1 LGCGEIFLSYFVAS
15 EGALETGAAVVGRKR
30 SNSRFAALTLAASSR
45 RLLGTS
51 SMVALGLVLATST
64 PSRATDWTGGTSTD
78 WFIGTNWSA
87 GVPTSAVDAN
97 IDTVAPNA
105 TVVGAAGAQAH
116 VLWVGIS
123 GTGTLTIQNGGTL
136 SNAVLGVLGHNAG
149 STGTATVDGAG
160 SSWTNSGDIY
170 VGNFGT
176 GTLTI
181 RNGGAVSNGISFLG
195 LRAGS
200 TGTAT
205 VDGAG
210 SSWANS
216 GTLNVGYGGTGTLTI
231 QNGGAVSNID
241 GVLGNN
247 AGSTGTATVDG
258 TGSTWTNSGDL
269 YVGRSGTG
277 TLTIQNGGAVSN
289 AGFGY
294 LGFVAGS
301 TGSATVDGA
310 GSAWTNSS
318 TLNVGYSGAGTL
330 TIQNGGAVSDVTG
343 VLGLGPGSTG
353 SATVDGAGSTW
364 TNSGDFYVGR
374 SGTGTLTIRNGGN
387 VSNVGIGYL
396 GFTAGT
402 TGTATVDGAG
412 SAWTNSGELYVG
424 NFGTGTLT
432 IQSGGKVSDA
442 DGYVGNNAGSIGSA
456 TVDGAGSAWTNSSTL
471 NVGVAG
477 TGTLT
482 IQNGGTVSNAGIG
495 LLGVYAGSTG
505 TVTVDGA
512 GSSWTNSGNVYVGI
526 LGTGTLTI
534 RNGGAAS
541 SPGVVTIGEL
551 AGSTGTVTVDGAG
564 SSFTNSGLV
573 VGSFGTGTLTIQNG
587 GKANTYT
594 SYINTGTTTVNGAG
608 SSWTNSGNLSVGN
621 SRAGTLTIENG
632 GAVSNVIGWI
642 GVNAGSTGTVTVDGA
657 GSSWTNSGDIYV
669 GNSGTGTLTI
679 RNGGAVSNV
688 IGWIGT
694 DVGSTGTATVDG
706 AGSVWTN
713 SGALV
718 VGSGGTGTLTIQN
731 GGKVSNVLG
740 YLGLIPGSTGTATV
754 NGAGSVWTNSDTLAV
769 GQYGTGTLT
778 IANGGAVSTASGM
791 QIAALAGSTGTL
803 NIGAA
808 SGLAAAAPGTLTTPS
823 ITFGGGTGR
832 IVFNHTASN
841 YNFAPIIS
849 GAGAVTVENGTT
861 ILAATNT
868 YSGATTV
875 NGGTLAVNG
884 TIASSAV
891 TVNNG
896 GTLGGNGTVGGVTIN
911 GGGVLAPGNSIG
923 TLTVGGNLAFGAG
936 GLYRVEV
943 SPSAADRANVTGIAS
958 LTGGIVQAVFQPGS
972 YVSKSYTI
980 LSAAGGLGGTTFSGV
995 SGSMPA
1001 FNVGLSYTS
1010 TDVVLNLLAS
1020 LGAGNSLP
1028 GNPQT
1033 VASTLNNFFN
1043 NGGALPPAFV
1053 ALFGLTGSNLS
1064 SVLSQVSGE
1073 TATGSQQTTFNAMN
1087 QFMGVMTDP
1096 FIDGRGDPISVG
1108 SAGVSAYAEQDKPHS
1123 SAARDAYAMF
1133 TKAPVM
1139 ADPFAQRWS
1148 VWAAG
1153 YGGSQTT
1160 NGNTTLGSNNTT
1172 SRIAGIAVGADYR
1185 ISPNTLAGFALAGGG
1200 TTFSTV
1206 NGGSGRS
1213 DMFQAGAF
1221 IRHNA
1226 GAAYLSGAL
1235 AYGWQD
1241 ITTNRTVTVAGIDQL
1256 RAQFNANAFSGR
1268 VEGGYRFVSP
1278 WMGGIGITPYAAG
1291 QFTTFDL
1298 PAYAEQAVAGIS
1310 SFALAYASR
1319 SVTDTRS
1326 ELGLRSDKSYAMPDG
1341 IVTLRGRLAWAHG
1354 FNPGRNIGA
1363 TFQTLPGASFVVG
1376 GAAQASDSALVT
1388 ASVEKKWLSGWSV
1401 ASTFEGEFSQLTK
1414 SYAGKGV
1421 VRYAW

>member
-1 LGCGEIFLSYFVAS
+1 MSYFVAS
-15 EGALETGAAVVGRKR
+15 EGALETGAAIGARKR
-30 SNSRFAALTLAASSR
+30 SHSRLAALTLAASSR

-51 SMVALGLVLATST
+51 SMAALGLVLATST

-87 GVPTSAVDAN
+87 GVPTSAVDAI

-105 TVVGAAGAQAH
+105 TVVGAAGAQAN
-116 VLWVGIS
+116 VLWLGVS
-123 GTGTLTIQNGGTL
+123 GTGTLTIQNGG
-136 SNAVLGVLGHNAG
+136 AVSSSAGVLGFAAG

-160 SSWTNSGDIY
+160 SSWTNSGNLFL
-170 VGNFGT
+170 GNGGT

-181 RNGGAVSNGISFLG
+181 RNGGAVSNGTSFIG
-195 LRAGS
+195 YRVGS

-205 VDGAG
+205 VDGVG

-216 GTLNVGYGGTGTLTI
+216 TNLFVGYYGTGTLTI

-247 AGSTGTATVDG
+247 VGS
-258 TGSTWTNSGDL
+258 
-269 YVGRSGTG
+269 
-277 TLTIQNGGAVSN
+277 
-289 AGFGY
+289 
-294 LGFVAGS
+294 
-301 TGSATVDGA
+301 
-310 GSAWTNSS
+310 
-318 TLNVGYSGAGTL
+318 
-330 TIQNGGAVSDVTG
+330 
-343 VLGLGPGSTG
+343 
-353 SATVDGAGSTW
+353 
-364 TNSGDFYVGR
+364 
-374 SGTGTLTIRNGGN
+374 
-387 VSNVGIGYL
+387 
-396 GFTAGT
+396 

-412 SAWTNSGELYVG
+412 SAWTNSGNFFVG
-424 NFGTGTLT
+424 NSGTGTLT
-432 IQSGGKVSDA
+432 IQNGGAVSNI
-442 DGYVGNNAGSIGSA
+442 VGVLGFNAGSTGTA
-456 TVDGAGSAWTNSSTL
+456 TVDGAGSAWSNSGDLRVGDSGTGTLMIQNGGAVSNVIGWIGNNVGSTGTATVDGAGSSWTNSGSL
-471 NVGVAG
+471 YVGNGGA
-477 TGTLT
+477 GTLT
-482 IQNGGTVSNAGIG
+482 IQNGGTVSNGGIG
-495 LLGVYAGSTG
+495 SLGYNSGSTGTATVDGASSTWTNSGSLYVGNAGAGALTIQNGGAVSNVTGYLGVVAGSTG
-505 TVTVDGA
+505 TATVDGV
-512 GSSWTNSGNVYVGI
+512 GSSWTNSSDLNIGYGGTGTVTIRNGGVVSNVTGFLGINAGSTGTATVDGIGSSWTSSGDLYVGRS
-526 LGTGTLTI
+526 GTGTLTI
-534 RNGGAAS
+534 RNGGAVS
-541 SPGVVTIGEL
+541 SSGVAFIGEL

-564 SSFTNSGLV
+564 SSFTNSGLII
-573 VGSFGTGTLTIQNG
+573 GSFGTGTLTIQNG
-587 GKANTYT
+587 G
-594 SYINTGTTTVNGAG
+594 TVSSAAG
-608 SSWTNSGNLSVGN
+608 YVGSNNL
-621 SRAGTLTIENG
+621 
-632 GAVSNVIGWI
+632 
-642 GVNAGSTGTVTVDGA
+642 STGTVTVDGA
-657 GSSWTNSGDIYV
+657 GSSWTSSGTLYV

-679 RNGGAVSNV
+679 
-688 IGWIGT
+688 
-694 DVGSTGTATVDG
+694 
-706 AGSVWTN
+706 
-713 SGALV
+713 
-718 VGSGGTGTLTIQN
+718 
-731 GGKVSNVLG
+731 
-740 YLGLIPGSTGTATV
+740 
-754 NGAGSVWTNSDTLAV
+754 
-769 GQYGTGTLT
+769 
-778 IANGGAVSTASGM
+778 ANGGIVSTASGM
-791 QIAALAGSTGTL
+791 QIATSAGSTGTL

-808 SGLAAAAPGTLTTPS
+808 SGLAAAAPGALTTPS
-823 ITFGGGTGR
+823 VVFGAGTGR

-861 ILAATNT
+861 ILTTTNT

-884 TIASSAV
+884 SIASSAV
-891 TVNNG
+891 TANNG

-936 GLYRVEV
+936 GIYRVEV

-958 LTGGIVQAVFQPGS
+958 LTGGTVQTVFQPGS

-1020 LGAGNSLP
+1020 LGAGTSLP
-1028 GNPQT
+1028 GNAQT

-1043 NGGALPPAFV
+1043 NSGALPPAFV

-1073 TATGSQQTTFNAMN
+1073 TATGSQQTTFSAMN

-1096 FIDGRGDPISVG
+1096 FIDGRGDPV
-1108 SAGVSAYAEQDKPHS
+1108 SAGSSAGASAYASPDMPRS
-1123 SAARDAYAMF
+1123 GAARDAYAMF

-1160 NGNTTLGSNNTT
+1160 NGNVTLGSNNTT

-1221 IRHNA
+1221 VRHNA

-1278 WMGGIGITPYAAG
+1278 WMGGVGITPYAAG

-1298 PAYAEQAVAGIS
+1298 PAYAEQAVTGINT
-1310 SFALAYASR
+1310 FALAYASK

-1388 ASVEKKWLSGWSV
+1388 ASVEKKWLNGWSV

>member
-1 LGCGEIFLSYFVAS
+1 
-15 EGALETGAAVVGRKR
+15 
-30 SNSRFAALTLAASSR
+30 
-45 RLLGTS
+45 
-51 SMVALGLVLATST
+51 M
-64 PSRATDWTGGTSTD
+64 
-78 WFIGTNWSA
+78 
-87 GVPTSAVDAN
+87 
-97 IDTVAPNA
+97 
-105 TVVGAAGAQAH
+105 
-116 VLWVGIS
+116 
-123 GTGTLTIQNGGTL
+123 
-136 SNAVLGVLGHNAG
+136 
-149 STGTATVDGAG
+149 
-160 SSWTNSGDIY
+160 
-170 VGNFGT
+170 
-176 GTLTI
+176 
-181 RNGGAVSNGISFLG
+181 
-195 LRAGS
+195 
-200 TGTAT
+200 
-205 VDGAG
+205 
-210 SSWANS
+210 
-216 GTLNVGYGGTGTLTI
+216 
-231 QNGGAVSNID
+231 
-241 GVLGNN
+241 
-247 AGSTGTATVDG
+247 
-258 TGSTWTNSGDL
+258 
-269 YVGRSGTG
+269 
-277 TLTIQNGGAVSN
+277 
-289 AGFGY
+289 
-294 LGFVAGS
+294 
-301 TGSATVDGA
+301 
-310 GSAWTNSS
+310 
-318 TLNVGYSGAGTL
+318 
-330 TIQNGGAVSDVTG
+330 
-343 VLGLGPGSTG
+343 
-353 SATVDGAGSTW
+353 
-364 TNSGDFYVGR
+364 
-374 SGTGTLTIRNGGN
+374 
-387 VSNVGIGYL
+387 
-396 GFTAGT
+396 
-402 TGTATVDGAG
+402 
-412 SAWTNSGELYVG
+412 
-424 NFGTGTLT
+424 
-432 IQSGGKVSDA
+432 
-442 DGYVGNNAGSIGSA
+442 
-456 TVDGAGSAWTNSSTL
+456 
-471 NVGVAG
+471 
-477 TGTLT
+477 
-482 IQNGGTVSNAGIG
+482 
-495 LLGVYAGSTG
+495 
-505 TVTVDGA
+505 
-512 GSSWTNSGNVYVGI
+512 
-526 LGTGTLTI
+526 
-534 RNGGAAS
+534 
-541 SPGVVTIGEL
+541 
-551 AGSTGTVTVDGAG
+551 
-564 SSFTNSGLV
+564 
-573 VGSFGTGTLTIQNG
+573 
-587 GKANTYT
+587 
-594 SYINTGTTTVNGAG
+594 NTGTTTVNGAG

-657 GSSWTNSGDIYV
+657 GSSWTNSGTLFV

-679 RNGGAVSNV
+679 
-688 IGWIGT
+688 
-694 DVGSTGTATVDG
+694 
-706 AGSVWTN
+706 
-713 SGALV
+713 
-718 VGSGGTGTLTIQN
+718 
-731 GGKVSNVLG
+731 
-740 YLGLIPGSTGTATV
+740 
-754 NGAGSVWTNSDTLAV
+754 
-769 GQYGTGTLT
+769 
-778 IANGGAVSTASGM
+778 ANGGTVSTASGM

-808 SGLAAAAPGTLTTPS
+808 SGLAAAAPGTLTVPS
-823 ITFGGGTGR
+823 VAFGAGTGR

-861 ILAATNT
+861 ILTTTNT

-884 TIASSAV
+884 SIASSAV

-1064 SVLSQVSGE
+1064 SALSQVSGE
-1073 TATGSQQTTFNAMN
+1073 TATGSQQTTFSAMN

-1096 FIDGRGDPISVG
+1096 FIDGRGDPVSAGSSVG
-1108 SAGVSAYAEQDKPHS
+1108 TSAYASPDKPR
-1123 SAARDAYAMF
+1123 SATARDAYAMF

-1139 ADPFAQRWS
+1139 ADPFAQHWS

-1278 WMGGIGITPYAAG
+1278 WMGGIGIGITPYAAG

-1298 PAYAEQAVAGIS
+1298 PAYAEQAVTGVNT
-1310 SFALAYASR
+1310 FALAYASR

>member
-1 LGCGEIFLSYFVAS
+1 LSYFVAS

-482 IQNGGTVSNAGIG
+482 IKNGGTVSNAGIG

-657 GSSWTNSGDIYV
+657 GS
-669 GNSGTGTLTI
+669 
-679 RNGGAVSNV
+679 
-688 IGWIGT
+688 
-694 DVGSTGTATVDG
+694 
-706 AGSVWTN
+706 
-713 SGALV
+713 
-718 VGSGGTGTLTIQN
+718 
-731 GGKVSNVLG
+731 
-740 YLGLIPGSTGTATV
+740 
-754 NGAGSVWTNSDTLAV
+754 VWTNSDTLAV

-823 ITFGGGTGR
+823 VAFGGGTGR

-896 GTLGGNGTVGGVTIN
+896 GMLGGNGTVGGVTIN

-1043 NGGALPPAFV
+1043 TGGALPPAFV

-1096 FIDGRGDPISVG
+1096 FIDGRGDPVSAGSSVG
-1108 SAGVSAYAEQDKPHS
+1108 TSAYASPDKPR
-1123 SAARDAYAMF
+1123 SATARDAYAMF

-1298 PAYAEQAVAGIS
+1298 PAYAEQAVTGVN

-1376 GAAQASDSALVT
+1376 GAAQVSDSALVT
-1388 ASVEKKWLSGWSV
+1388 ASVEKKWLNGWSV
-1401 ASTFEGEFSQLTK
+1401 ASTFEGEFSQLTR

>member
-15 EGALETGAAVVGRKR
+15 EGALETGAAIVGRKR
-30 SNSRFAALTLAASSR
+30 SNSHFAALTLAASSR

-353 SATVDGAGSTW
+353 SATVDGAGSSW
-364 TNSGDFYVGR
+364 TNSGNVYVGIL
-374 SGTGTLTIRNGGN
+374 GTGTLTIQNGGN
-387 VSNVGIGYL
+387 VSNAGIGYL
-396 GFTAGT
+396 GFTAGS

-512 GSSWTNSGNVYVGI
+512 GSSWTNSG
-526 LGTGTLTI
+526 TL
-534 RNGGAAS
+534 
-541 SPGVVTIGEL
+541 
-551 AGSTGTVTVDGAG
+551 
-564 SSFTNSGLV
+564 F
-573 VGSFGTGTLTIQNG
+573 
-587 GKANTYT
+587 
-594 SYINTGTTTVNGAG
+594 
-608 SSWTNSGNLSVGN
+608 
-621 SRAGTLTIENG
+621 
-632 GAVSNVIGWI
+632 
-642 GVNAGSTGTVTVDGA
+642 
-657 GSSWTNSGDIYV
+657 V

-679 RNGGAVSNV
+679 
-688 IGWIGT
+688 
-694 DVGSTGTATVDG
+694 
-706 AGSVWTN
+706 
-713 SGALV
+713 
-718 VGSGGTGTLTIQN
+718 
-731 GGKVSNVLG
+731 
-740 YLGLIPGSTGTATV
+740 
-754 NGAGSVWTNSDTLAV
+754 
-769 GQYGTGTLT
+769 
-778 IANGGAVSTASGM
+778 ANGGTVSTASGM

-808 SGLAAAAPGTLTTPS
+808 SGLAAAAPGTLTVPS
-823 ITFGGGTGR
+823 VAFGAGTGR

-861 ILAATNT
+861 ILTTTNT

-884 TIASSAV
+884 SIASSAV

-1064 SVLSQVSGE
+1064 SALSQVSGE
-1073 TATGSQQTTFNAMN
+1073 TATGSQQTTFSAMN

-1096 FIDGRGDPISVG
+1096 FIDGRGDPVSAGSSVG
-1108 SAGVSAYAEQDKPHS
+1108 TSAYASPDKPR
-1123 SAARDAYAMF
+1123 SATARDAYAMF

-1139 ADPFAQRWS
+1139 ADPFAQHWS

-1278 WMGGIGITPYAAG
+1278 WMGGIGIGITPYAAG

-1298 PAYAEQAVAGIS
+1298 PAYAEQAVTGVNT
-1310 SFALAYASR
+1310 FALAYASR

>member
-412 SAWTNSGELYVG
+412 SSWTNSGELYVG

-495 LLGVYAGSTG
+495 LLGVYAGSSG

-657 GSSWTNSGDIYV
+657 GS
-669 GNSGTGTLTI
+669 
-679 RNGGAVSNV
+679 
-688 IGWIGT
+688 
-694 DVGSTGTATVDG
+694 
-706 AGSVWTN
+706 
-713 SGALV
+713 
-718 VGSGGTGTLTIQN
+718 
-731 GGKVSNVLG
+731 
-740 YLGLIPGSTGTATV
+740 
-754 NGAGSVWTNSDTLAV
+754 VWTNSDTLAV

-823 ITFGGGTGR
+823 VAFGGGTGR

-1043 NGGALPPAFV
+1043 TGGALPPAFV

-1096 FIDGRGDPISVG
+1096 FIDGRGDPVSAGSSVG
-1108 SAGVSAYAEQDKPHS
+1108 TSAYASPDKPR
-1123 SAARDAYAMF
+1123 SATARDAYAMF

-1278 WMGGIGITPYAAG
+1278 WMGGIGIGITPYAAG

-1298 PAYAEQAVAGIS
+1298 PAYAEQAVTGVNT
-1310 SFALAYASR
+1310 FALAYASK

-1341 IVTLRGRLAWAHG
+1341 ILTLRGRLAWAHG

-1388 ASVEKKWLSGWSV
+1388 ASVEKKWLNGWSV
-1401 ASTFEGEFSQLTK
+1401 ASTFEGEFSQLTR

>member
-1 LGCGEIFLSYFVAS
+1 MSYFEAS
-15 EGALETGAAVVGRKR
+15 EGALETGAAVVARKR
-30 SNSRFAALTLAASSR
+30 SISRFAALTLAALSR

-78 WFIGTNWSA
+78 WFTATNWSA

-105 TVVGAAGAQAH
+105 TVVGAAGAQAR

-123 GTGTLTIQNGGTL
+123 GTGTLTIQNGGTM
-136 SNAVLGVLGHNAG
+136 SNSVLGVLGHIAG

-160 SSWTNSGDIY
+160 SSWTNSGDLY
-170 VGNFGT
+170 LGNGGT

-195 LRAGS
+195 FRVGS

-205 VDGAG
+205 VDGVG

-216 GTLNVGYGGTGTLTI
+216 TNLFVGYYGIGTLTI
-231 QNGGAVSNID
+231 QNGGAVSNIV

-247 AGSTGTATVDG
+247 VGSAGTATVDG
-258 TGSTWTNSGDL
+258 AGSAWTNSGDL
-269 YVGRSGTG
+269 KVGNSGTG

-289 AGFGY
+289 A
-294 LGFVAGS
+294 V
-301 TGSATVDGA
+301 
-310 GSAWTNSS
+310 
-318 TLNVGYSGAGTL
+318 
-330 TIQNGGAVSDVTG
+330 G
-343 VLGLGPGSTG
+343 VLG
-353 SATVDGAGSTW
+353 
-364 TNSGDFYVGR
+364 F
-374 SGTGTLTIRNGGN
+374 NGG
-387 VSNVGIGYL
+387 S
-396 GFTAGT
+396 

-412 SAWTNSGELYVG
+412 SAWTNSGDLRVG
-424 NFGTGTLT
+424 DSGTGTLT
-432 IQSGGKVSDA
+432 IQNGGAVSDA
-442 DGYVGNNAGSIGSA
+442 DGYVGLNAGSTGTA
-456 TVDGAGSAWTNSSTL
+456 TVDGVGSSWTNSSTL
-471 NVGVAG
+471 KVGVAG

-495 LLGVYAGSTG
+495 MLGVNAGSTG

-512 GSSWTNSGNVYVGI
+512 GSSWTNSGNVYVGV

-534 RNGGAAS
+534 RNGGAVS

-564 SSFTNSGLV
+564 STFTNSGLV

-594 SYINTGTTTVNGAG
+594 SYINAGTTTVNGAG

-657 GSSWTNSGDIYV
+657 GSSWANSGTLFV
-669 GNSGTGTLTI
+669 GNS
-679 RNGGAVSNV
+679 
-688 IGWIGT
+688 
-694 DVGSTGTATVDG
+694 
-706 AGSVWTN
+706 
-713 SGALV
+713 
-718 VGSGGTGTLTIQN
+718 
-731 GGKVSNVLG
+731 
-740 YLGLIPGSTGTATV
+740 
-754 NGAGSVWTNSDTLAV
+754 
-769 GQYGTGTLT
+769 GTGTLT
-778 IANGGAVSTASGM
+778 IANGGAVSIVSGM
-791 QIAALAGSTGTL
+791 QIATSAGSTGTL

-808 SGLAAAAPGTLTTPS
+808 SGQAAAAPGTLTTPS
-823 ITFGGGTGR
+823 VAFGAGTGGM
-832 IVFNHTASN
+832 VFNHTASN

-861 ILAATNT
+861 ILTATNT
-868 YSGATTV
+868 YSGTTTV

-884 TIASSAV
+884 SIASSAV
-891 TVNNG
+891 TVNAG
-896 GTLGGNGTVGGVTIN
+896 GTLGGNGTVGNTTVN
-911 GGGVLAPGNSIG
+911 SSGVLAPGNSIG

-936 GLYRVEV
+936 GIYRVEV
-943 SPSAADRANVTGIAS
+943 SPSAADRTNVTGIAS
-958 LTGGIVQAVFQPGS
+958 LTGGTVQASFLPGT

-1010 TDVVLNLLAS
+1010 TDVLLNLLAS
-1020 LGAGNSLP
+1020 LGAGTSLP

-1064 SVLSQVSGE
+1064 AALSQTSGE

-1096 FIDGRGDPISVG
+1096 FIDGRGDPISAG
-1108 SAGVSAYAEQDKPHS
+1108 SSAGASAYASPDMPRS
-1123 SAARDAYAMF
+1123 GAARDAYAMF

-1160 NGNTTLGSNNTT
+1160 DGNTTLGSNNTT

-1200 TTFSTV
+1200 TNFSVV

-1213 DMFQAGAF
+1213 DLFQAGAF

-1278 WMGGIGITPYAAG
+1278 WAGGIGITPYAAG

-1298 PAYAEQAVAGIS
+1298 PAYAEQAVTGVNT
-1310 SFALAYASR
+1310 FALAYASK

-1341 IVTLRGRLAWAHG
+1341 IFTLRGRLAWAHD
-1354 FNPGRNIGA
+1354 FNLDRNIGA

-1388 ASVEKKWLSGWSV
+1388 ASAEKKWLNSWS
-1401 ASTFEGEFSQLTK
+1401 AAATFEGEFSQLTK

>member
-1 LGCGEIFLSYFVAS
+1 MSYFVAS
-15 EGALETGAAVVGRKR
+15 EGALETGAAVVARKR
-30 SNSRFAALTLAASSR
+30 SNSRFAALTLAVLSN

-64 PSRATDWTGGTSTD
+64 PSRASDWTGGTSTD
-78 WFIGTNWSA
+78 WFIGTNWSG
-87 GVPTSAVDAN
+87 GVPTAGSNAD
-97 IDTVAPNA
+97 IGTVALNT
-105 TVVGAAGAQAH
+105 TVVGAPGAQANAVNVGKSGIGTLTIQNGGAVSSGLG
-116 VLWVGIS
+116 VLGYNGGSIGTATVDGVGSTWTNSAVFIVGQS
-123 GTGTLTIQNGGTL
+123 GTGTLTIQNGGAVSSATGYLGLFATGTATVEGVGSAWTSSSDLFVGYSGTGTL
-136 SNAVLGVLGHNAG
+136 TIQNGGNVSNAGFGMLGVNAG

-160 SSWTNSGDIY
+160 SAWTNSGDLF
-170 VGNFGT
+170 VGQDGT

-181 RNGGAVSNGISFLG
+181 RNGGKVSNVTGDLG
-195 LRAGS
+195 VNAGT

-210 SSWANS
+210 SAWTNS
-216 GTLNVGYGGTGTLTI
+216 GDLIVGDSGTGTLTI
-231 QNGGAVSNID
+231 RNGGTVSNVAGYLGSLAGSTGTVTVDGAGSSWTSSSTLFVGRSGTGTLTIRNGGNVSNAGFGYLGFTAGTTGSATVD
-241 GVLGNN
+241 GAGSTWTNSSTLIAGVSGTGTLTIKNGGKVSNAGIGVLGFN

-258 TGSTWTNSGDL
+258 TGSAWTNSSDL
-269 YVGRSGTG
+269 YLGFRGTG

-294 LGFVAGS
+294 LGFTAGS
-301 TGSATVDGA
+301 TGTATVDGA
-310 GSAWTNSS
+310 GSSWTSS
-318 TLNVGYSGAGTL
+318 S
-330 TIQNGGAVSDVTG
+330 
-343 VLGLGPGSTG
+343 VLILG
-353 SATVDGAGSTW
+353 D
-364 TNSGDFYVGR
+364 
-374 SGTGTLTIRNGGN
+374 SGTGTLTIRNGGT
-387 VSNVGIGYL
+387 VSNVAGYL
-396 GFTAGT
+396 G
-402 TGTATVDGAG
+402 
-412 SAWTNSGELYVG
+412 SL
-424 NFGTGTLT
+424 
-432 IQSGGKVSDA
+432 
-442 DGYVGNNAGSIGSA
+442 
-456 TVDGAGSAWTNSSTL
+456 
-471 NVGVAG
+471 
-477 TGTLT
+477 
-482 IQNGGTVSNAGIG
+482 
-495 LLGVYAGSTG
+495 AGSTG

-512 GSSWTNSGNVYVGI
+512 GSSWTNSSDLNVGN
-526 LGTGTLTI
+526 
-534 RNGGAAS
+534 S
-541 SPGVVTIGEL
+541 
-551 AGSTGTVTVDGAG
+551 
-564 SSFTNSGLV
+564 
-573 VGSFGTGTLTIQNG
+573 GTGTLTIQNG
-587 GKANTYT
+587 G
-594 SYINTGTTTVNGAG
+594 
-608 SSWTNSGNLSVGN
+608 
-621 SRAGTLTIENG
+621 
-632 GAVSNVIGWI
+632 AVSNFN
-642 GVNAGSTGTVTVDGA
+642 GVLGFTAGSTGTATVDGT
-657 GSSWTNSGDIYV
+657 GSAWTNSSVLAV

-679 RNGGAVSNV
+679 QNGGAVSSSAGYLGFNA
-688 IGWIGT
+688 
-694 DVGSTGTATVDG
+694 GSTGTATVDG
-706 AGSVWTN
+706 AGSSWT
-713 SGALV
+713 S
-718 VGSGGTGTLTIQN
+718 SSTLNIGIN
-731 GGKVSNVLG
+731 
-740 YLGLIPGSTGTATV
+740 
-754 NGAGSVWTNSDTLAV
+754 
-769 GQYGTGTLT
+769 GTGTLT
-778 IANGGAVSTASGM
+778 IANGGTVSAAAGM
-791 QIAALAGSTGTL
+791 TIANFAGSTGTL

-823 ITFGGGTGR
+823 VAFGGGTGH

-841 YNFAPIIS
+841 YNFAPVIS

-861 ILAATNT
+861 ILTATNT

-884 TIASSAV
+884 SIASSAV

-896 GTLGGNGTVGGVTIN
+896 GMLGGTGTVGNTTVN
-911 GGGVLAPGNSIG
+911 SGGVLAPGNSIG

-936 GLYRVEV
+936 SLYRVEV
-943 SPSAADRANVTGIAS
+943 SASADRTNVTGAAT
-958 LTGGIVQAVFQPGS
+958 LTGATVQTVFLPGS
-972 YVSKSYTI
+972 YVSKNYTI
-980 LSAAGGLGGTTFSGV
+980 LSAAGGLGGTSFGGV
-995 SGSMPA
+995 SGLPN
-1001 FNVGLSYTS
+1001 FNVGLSYTP
-1010 TDVVLNLLAS
+1010 TDVLLNLTAA
-1020 LGAGNSLP
+1020 LGLGGALGGTQQN
-1028 GNPQT
+1028 

-1043 NGGALPPAFV
+1043 TGGALPPAFV
-1053 ALFGLTGSNLS
+1053 ALFGLTGGNLS
-1064 SVLSQVSGE
+1064 SALSQVSGE
-1073 TATGSQQTTFNAMN
+1073 TATGSQQTTFSAMN

-1096 FIDGRGDPISVG
+1096 FIDGRGDPV
-1108 SAGVSAYAEQDKPHS
+1108 SAGSSGASAYASPDMPR
-1123 SAARDAYAMF
+1123 SATARDAYAMF
-1133 TKAPVM
+1133 TKAPVI

-1160 NGNTTLGSNNTT
+1160 NGNVTLGSNNTT

-1241 ITTNRTVTVAGIDQL
+1241 ITINRTVTVAGIDQL

-1298 PAYAEQAVAGIS
+1298 PAYAEQAVTGVNT
-1310 SFALAYASR
+1310 FALAYASK

-1388 ASVEKKWLSGWSV
+1388 ASVEKKWLNGWSV

>member
-1 LGCGEIFLSYFVAS
+1 MSYFVAS
-15 EGALETGAAVVGRKR
+15 EGALETGAAIVARKR
-30 SNSRFAALTLAASSR
+30 SNSRFAALTLEASSR

-87 GVPTSAVDAN
+87 GVPTSAVDVN

-116 VLWVGIS
+116 FLIVGVSGTGTLAIRNGGTVSNLTGYLGSLAGSTGTATVDGTGAAWTNSSNFFVGYS
-123 GTGTLTIQNGGTL
+123 GTGTLTIQNGGTVS
-136 SNAVLGVLGHNAG
+136 SNYGYLGANAGSTGTATVDGVGSAWTNSGDLVVGRFGTGTLTIQNGGAVSNGGFGSLGYFAGSTGTVTVDGAGATWTNSSDLYVGNSGTGTLTIRNGGKVSNLTGDLGVNAG

-160 SSWTNSGDIY
+160 SSWTNSGDLI
-170 VGNFGT
+170 VGDSGT

-181 RNGGAVSNGISFLG
+181 RNGGTVSNVTGYLG
-195 LRAGS
+195 SLAGS
-200 TGTAT
+200 TGTVT

-210 SSWANS
+210 SA
-216 GTLNVGYGGTGTLTI
+216 
-231 QNGGAVSNID
+231 
-241 GVLGNN
+241 
-247 AGSTGTATVDG
+247 
-258 TGSTWTNSGDL
+258 WTNSGDL

-277 TLTIQNGGAVSN
+277 MLTIRNGGAVSN

-294 LGFVAGS
+294 LGFTAGT

-310 GSAWTNSS
+310 GSTWTNSS
-318 TLNVGYSGAGTL
+318 TLIVGYSGAGTL

-343 VLGLGPGSTG
+343 VLGFTAGSTG
-353 SATVDGAGSTW
+353 S
-364 TNSGDFYVGR
+364 
-374 SGTGTLTIRNGGN
+374 
-387 VSNVGIGYL
+387 
-396 GFTAGT
+396 
-402 TGTATVDGAG
+402 ATVDGAG
-412 SAWTNSGELYVG
+412 SAWTNSGGLYVG

-442 DGYVGNNAGSIGSA
+442 DGYVGNNAGSTGTA
-456 TVDGAGSAWTNSSTL
+456 TVDGAGSSWTNSSTL

-495 LLGVYAGSTG
+495 LLGVHAGSTG

-512 GSSWTNSGNVYVGI
+512 GSSWTNSGNVYVGV

-594 SYINTGTTTVNGAG
+594 SYINAGTTTVNGAG

-632 GAVSNVIGWI
+632 GAVSNVTGWI

-657 GSSWTNSGDIYV
+657 GSSWANSGTLFV
-669 GNSGTGTLTI
+669 GNS
-679 RNGGAVSNV
+679 
-688 IGWIGT
+688 
-694 DVGSTGTATVDG
+694 
-706 AGSVWTN
+706 
-713 SGALV
+713 
-718 VGSGGTGTLTIQN
+718 
-731 GGKVSNVLG
+731 
-740 YLGLIPGSTGTATV
+740 
-754 NGAGSVWTNSDTLAV
+754 
-769 GQYGTGTLT
+769 GTGTLT

-808 SGLAAAAPGTLTTPS
+808 SGQAAAAPGTLTTPS
-823 ITFGGGTGR
+823 VAFGAGTGR

-861 ILAATNT
+861 ILTATNT

-884 TIASSAV
+884 SIANSAV
-891 TVNNG
+891 TVNAG
-896 GTLGGNGTVGGVTIN
+896 GTLGGTGTVGGATIN

-936 GLYRVEV
+936 GIYRVEV
-943 SPSAADRANVTGIAS
+943 SASADRTNVTGAAT
-958 LTGGIVQAVFQPGS
+958 LTGATVQTVFLPGS
-972 YVSKSYTI
+972 YVSKNYTI
-980 LSAAGGLGGTTFSGV
+980 LSAAGGLGGTSFGGV
-995 SGSMPA
+995 SGLPN
-1001 FNVGLSYTS
+1001 FNVGLSYTP
-1010 TDVVLNLLAS
+1010 TDVLLNLTAS
-1020 LGAGNSLP
+1020 LGLGGALGGTQQNVAG
-1028 GNPQT
+1028 
-1033 VASTLNNFFN
+1033 ALNNFFN
-1043 NGGALPPAFV
+1043 TGGALPPAFV
-1053 ALFGLTGSNLS
+1053 ALFGLTGGNLS
-1064 SVLSQVSGE
+1064 SALSQVSGE
-1073 TATGSQQTTFNAMN
+1073 TATGSQQTTFSAMN

-1096 FIDGRGDPISVG
+1096 FIDGRGDPV
-1108 SAGVSAYAEQDKPHS
+1108 SAGSSAGASAYASPDMPRS
-1123 SAARDAYAMF
+1123 GAARDAHAMF

-1200 TTFSTV
+1200 TTFSVV

-1298 PAYAEQAVAGIS
+1298 PAYAEQAVTGVNT
-1310 SFALAYASR
+1310 FALAYASK

-1354 FNPGRNIGA
+1354 FNPGRSIGA

-1388 ASVEKKWLSGWSV
+1388 ASVEKKWLNGWSV
-1401 ASTFEGEFSQLTK
+1401 ASTFEGEFSQLTR